1 MTKFKKKINLVK
13 KVILAAG
20 SSKRYGEENKLVQI
34 FQKKPLQQDMPATFK
49 RSNER
54 DNNSEQKSRP
64 GITSQGDV
72 TSFHFIDRKNSLEA
86 SK

>member
-1 MTKFKKKINLVK
+1 
-13 KVILAAG
+13 
-20 SSKRYGEENKLVQI
+20 
-34 FQKKPLQQDMPATFK
+34 MPATFK